1 MLDPEACPW
10 GESWGGGATVRVT
23 VGGRE
28 PPKPREQQG
37 TEVVSPS
44 RGVISEWLTRAY
56 RARWLFL
63 A

>member
-1 MLDPEACPW
+1 M
-10 GESWGGGATVRVT
+10 VRVA
-23 VGGRE
+23 VGDRE

-37 TEVVSPS
+37 TEAVSPS